1 MELLGFSSEQLLVFF
16 VCLARISGL
25 IGGIP
30 IFSGI
35 QTPLRIRAGLALT
48 LSLII
53 VPGVASSI
61 TSLPHH
67 PLLFGIIVVSEA
79 ILGYL
84 LGFTAKLIIFAAQ
97 FGGTVVGYLMG
108 FAAANIMD
116 PQNQQQTPLISQ
128 FQNVIALLLF
138 LALNI
143 HHLFI
148 RAIVKSFELLP
159 VAPLDFSGDVIP
171 YLMNMTS
178 DMFVLGIRLCAPLL
192 ALLLLSDL
200 VMAIMSRVFPQLN
213 VFLLKFPV
221 NIGLG
226 MIVMGITLDLVVGVL
241 GNEFQSLSERF
252 INIFQL
258 M

>member
-1 MELLGFSSEQLLVFF
+1 MEQLLVFL

-25 IGGIP
+25 IGGMP
-30 IFSGI
+30 IFSGV
-35 QTPLRIRAGLALT
+35 QTPLRIRAGLAFI
-48 LSLII
+48 LSFII
-53 VPGVASSI
+53 APVVASSI
-61 TSLPHH
+61 VSLPHH
-67 PLLFGIIVVSEA
+67 PLFFGLIVVSEA
-79 ILGYL
+79 LLGYL
-84 LGFTAKLIIFAAQ
+84 IGFTAKLIIFAAQ

-108 FAAANIMD
+108 FAAANIID

-148 RAIVKSFELLP
+148 RAIVRSFDLLP
-159 VAPLDFSGDVIP
+159 VAPLDFSGDIVP
-171 YLMNMTS
+171 YLMEMSS
-178 DMFVLGIRLCAPLL
+178 DMFVLGMRLCAPLL

-213 VFLLKFPV
+213 VFLLKFPI

-226 MIVMGITLDLVVGVL
+226 MIVMGLTMDLTVGVL
-241 GNEFQSLSERF
+241 TNEFQSLSERF

>member
-1 MELLGFSSEQLLVFF
+1 MELPTISLDQFLVFL

-25 IGGIP
+25 FGGLP
-30 IFSGI
+30 IFNGV
-35 QTPLRIRAGLALT
+35 QTPIRVKAGLA
-48 LSLII
+48 II
-53 VPGVASSI
+53 VTLVIFPVVFSQISPLPSQPMSFALLVAN
-61 TSLPHH
+61 
-67 PLLFGIIVVSEA
+67 EA

-84 LGFTAKLIIFAAQ
+84 LGFTAQLIMFAAQ

-128 FQNVIALLLF
+128 FQNVIAVLVF
-138 LALNI
+138 LSLNI

-148 RAIVKSFELLP
+148 RAIVRSFDLLP
-159 VAPLDFSGDVIP
+159 IGPLDFSGDVIP
-171 YLMNMTS
+171 YVMEMVS

-213 VFLLKFPV
+213 VFLLKFPI

-226 MIVMGITLDLVVGVL
+226 MIVMGLTLDLIVAIL
-241 GNEFQSLSERF
+241 GSEFQSLSERF
-252 INIFQL
+252 LIIFRL
-258 M
+258 L